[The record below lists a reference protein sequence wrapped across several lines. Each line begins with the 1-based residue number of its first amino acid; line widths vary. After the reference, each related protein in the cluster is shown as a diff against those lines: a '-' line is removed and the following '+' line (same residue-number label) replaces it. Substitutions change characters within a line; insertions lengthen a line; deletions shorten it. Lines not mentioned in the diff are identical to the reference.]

1 MTGDDEKSSLT
12 PVSNATQ
19 RERGSRPFG
28 SPPRERVQGSGD
40 IRPLQTV
47 TKSYVRSH
55 RLKCREVP
63 ADKRD
68 IYRNAQEVNEALK
81 EGTFEHR
88 KTTMWLNGKLYFL
101 CGASK

>member
-12 PVSNATQ
+12 PVSNAT
-19 RERGSRPFG
+19 
-28 SPPRERVQGSGD
+28 
-40 IRPLQTV
+40 QTV